1 MTIGETK
8 CEAFAKIDVC
18 KDVEAQCSKKFGG
31 LGKKK
36 VRPTLDNDDND
47 TKKAIAASFVEH
59 HLTIDQLTHV
69 FPDSFIDSS
78 FPERSDGLS
87 SEEARIRLADG
98 GKNIIEAPKTKKSL
112 FKLFLAQYH
121 IKFWFLLIGA
131 SILSIATYFVHLTRG
146 YNEPLNL
153 YCAGILILVVVF
165 MATLSFWQEHR
176 AIQTIQSFK
185 KYLPVNAIVI
195 RDAEEKEISVE
206 ELVVGDLV
214 VIRAGYRIPADMR
227 LLKAKSLR
235 VDASEI
241 SGSHD
246 SVACSAEP
254 VASHISVFDST
265 NVLFKGSY
273 CTEGEGVGIVLKT
286 GKFTVLG
293 AIAQIHHDIP
303 LPESKLQKELRSFAN
318 FITLLAIG
326 MATVVFLIGCFVAK
340 FENVLDH
347 FVVGFLVIIVANV
360 PQGLPATVM
369 SQLRINAR
377 RMAAKNVY
385 IKKLD
390 LIDELGATTVI
401 CSDKTG
407 TLTMN
412 QMIVT
417 DLWYNRKLISGS
429 HQRNVNPHM
438 RTLKSRTSTLEAPL
452 PDILT
457 VMSVC
462 NDAQMESSKKGG
474 RRISALRAMQRE
486 ASEKSVMRQVTK
498 NFTVRSV
505 SNSTLP
511 RNLSSTTMTS
521 EARVVDDDMEKNRS
535 TSSPTENGKK
545 SAKGV
550 MAAMK
555 KKKKRD
561 EILGLACDVALA
573 RYVEGHS
580 TVEGIRARYEV
591 VYEVAFNSVR
601 RWQLVIAKCVAE
613 QQGGVSDEL
622 PAPTENESR
631 YVLMIKGA
639 PEVIIDRCSTLQM
652 NGEDP
657 IEMTDQYRLETQ
669 IAWESLG
676 NEGRRVIAFAHRHF
690 NGERNAKFDKES
702 VEKFVEKGLIFLG
715 MAAIMDP
722 PRPETAAAI
731 QQCKEAGIKVFVITG
746 DHPTTAKALAQ
757 QIGLI
762 NDGEPSPQ
770 NSLAS
775 FDKSHKNVYEK
786 RRRDWT
792 IVSGSELNNYKE
804 EDWDALLKYPYI
816 VFARTNPEQKLSIVR
831 ECQKRDETVAVTGG
845 GVNDAPA
852 LAHANIGIAMG
863 VSGSDIAKQTADV
876 VLLDDNF
883 HSLVMG
889 IEEGRLLFDNLR
901 LSLGYTFAHL
911 WPEVVPII
919 ISFLLGLPHGL
930 SSLQILSVDL
940 ACEMPPSVSLAYEQ
954 PERDIMR
961 TPPRRN
967 AKLVSKGLLA
977 YSYIFAGTGITIGC
991 MIAFLSVY
999 WYHNIQLG
1007 DLLFTAENYWKIGA
1021 ANFTTSSGS
1030 VYTADEQLVI
1040 KGQAAA
1046 AWQITLVMSQ
1056 VFHLYN
1062 CTTRRVSVFSH
1073 GITNVVS
1080 VLAVAIE
1087 VLLLILFIYLPIFQY
1102 IMDIDTPPPMVWLA
1116 GPVVGLYLLAFNECR
1131 KWLIRSRPKSIV
1143 ARALTW

>member
-1 MTIGETK
+1 
-8 CEAFAKIDVC
+8 
-18 KDVEAQCSKKFGG
+18 
-31 LGKKK
+31 
-36 VRPTLDNDDND
+36 
-47 TKKAIAASFVEH
+47 
-59 HLTIDQLTHV
+59 
-69 FPDSFIDSS
+69 
-78 FPERSDGLS
+78 
-87 SEEARIRLADG
+87 
-98 GKNIIEAPKTKKSL
+98 
-112 FKLFLAQYH
+112 
-121 IKFWFLLIGA
+121 
-131 SILSIATYFVHLTRG
+131 
-146 YNEPLNL
+146 
-153 YCAGILILVVVF
+153 
-165 MATLSFWQEHR
+165 
-176 AIQTIQSFK
+176 
-185 KYLPVNAIVI
+185 
-195 RDAEEKEISVE
+195 
-206 ELVVGDLV
+206 
-214 VIRAGYRIPADMR
+214 MR

-498 NFTVRSV
+498 NFT
-505 SNSTLP
+505 
-511 RNLSSTTMTS
+511 
-521 EARVVDDDMEKNRS
+521 RS

-580 TVEGIRARYEV
+580 TVEGIRARYE
-591 VYEVAFNSVR
+591 
-601 RWQLVIAKCVAE
+601 
-613 QQGGVSDEL
+613 
-622 PAPTENESR
+622 NESR

-669 IAWESLG
+669 
-676 NEGRRVIAFAHRHF
+676 
-690 NGERNAKFDKES
+690 ES

-863 VSGSDIAKQTADV
+863 VSG
-876 VLLDDNF
+876 
-883 HSLVMG
+883 
-889 IEEGRLLFDNLR
+889 
-901 LSLGYTFAHL
+901 
-911 WPEVVPII
+911 
-919 ISFLLGLPHGL
+919 
-930 SSLQILSVDL
+930 
-940 ACEMPPSVSLAYEQ
+940 
-954 PERDIMR
+954 
-961 TPPRRN
+961 
-967 AKLVSKGLLA
+967 
-977 YSYIFAGTGITIGC
+977 
-991 MIAFLSVY
+991 
-999 WYHNIQLG
+999 
-1007 DLLFTAENYWKIGA
+1007 
-1021 ANFTTSSGS
+1021 
-1030 VYTADEQLVI
+1030 
-1040 KGQAAA
+1040 
-1046 AWQITLVMSQ
+1046 
-1056 VFHLYN
+1056 
-1062 CTTRRVSVFSH
+1062 
-1073 GITNVVS
+1073 
-1080 VLAVAIE
+1080 
-1087 VLLLILFIYLPIFQY
+1087 
-1102 IMDIDTPPPMVWLA
+1102 
-1116 GPVVGLYLLAFNECR
+1116 
-1131 KWLIRSRPKSIV
+1131 
-1143 ARALTW
+1143 

>member
-1 MTIGETK
+1 D
-8 CEAFAKIDVC
+8 AFAKIDIC
-18 KDVEAQCSKKFGG
+18 KDVESQCEKKFG
-31 LGKKK
+31 LNKKK
-36 VRPTLDNDDND
+36 IRPALTNEENDRKN
-47 TKKAIAASFVEH
+47 AIAASFVEH

-69 FPDSFIDSS
+69 FPDSFIDAAN
-78 FPERSDGLS
+78 PERSDGLS
-87 SEEARIRLADG
+87 SEEAKIRLTDG
-98 GKNIIEAPKTKKSL
+98 GKNVIEAASTKRSL
-112 FKLFLAQYH
+112 FKIFLVQYH

-165 MATLSFWQEHR
+165 MGALSFFQEHR
-176 AIQTIQSFK
+176 AMQTIQSFK
-185 KYLPVNAIVI
+185 KYLPVNAVVL
-195 RDAEEKEISVE
+195 RDAEEKEIGVE

-235 VDASEI
+235 IDASEI

-246 SVACSAEP
+246 SVACSSEA
-254 VASHISVFDST
+254 VATHISVFDSN
-265 NVLFKGSY
+265 NVVFKGSY
-273 CTEGEGVGIVLKT
+273 CTEGEGIAIVLKT
-286 GKFTVLG
+286 AKFTVLG
-293 AIAQIHHDIP
+293 AIAQIHRDIP

-318 FITLLAIG
+318 FITVLAIG
-326 MATVVFLIGCFVAK
+326 MATIVFLIGCFVAK
-340 FENVLDH
+340 FENILDH

-412 QMIVT
+412 QMLVT
-417 DLWYNRKLISGS
+417 DLWYNRQLISGS

-438 RTLKSRTSTLEAPL
+438 RTLKSRTAQLESPL
-452 PDILT
+452 PEVLT

-462 NDAQMESSKKGG
+462 NGAQFESAKKGG
-474 RRISALRAMQRE
+474 RRISALRAIQRE
-486 ASEKSVMRQVTK
+486 ASEQSIMRPVTK

-505 SNSTLP
+505 SNSKLN
-511 RNLSSTTMTS
+511 RNFSSGTVGS
-521 EARVVDDDMEKNRS
+521 ELRVEDLDKNP
-535 TSSPTENGKK
+535 SPTEQMEKGSRSKQ
-545 SAKGV
+545 AKG
-550 MAAMK
+550 MIAACK
-555 KKKKRD
+555 KKKKKD
-561 EILGLACDVALA
+561 EIIGLACDVALA

-580 TVEGIRARYEV
+580 TVEGIRARYQV

-601 RWQLVIAKCVAE
+601 RWQLVIGKCVAE
-613 QQGGVSDEL
+613 GQGGISDDL
-622 PAPTENESR
+622 PAPAENESR

-639 PEVIIDRCSTLQM
+639 PEVIIDRCKTVQI
-652 NGEDP
+652 NAEDP
-657 IEMTDQYRLETQ
+657 VELTEQFRLETQ
-669 IAWESLG
+669 CAWESLG
-676 NEGRRVIAFAHRHF
+676 SEGRRVIGFAHRHF
-690 NGERNAKFDKES
+690 NDSDCAKFDKES
-702 VEKFVEKGLIFLG
+702 VDKLVEKGLIFLG

-762 NDGEPSPQ
+762 NDHQHSPQ
-770 NSLAS
+770 HSTAS
-775 FDKSHKNVYEK
+775 FDKSHKIYEK
-786 RRRDWT
+786 KKRDWT
-792 IVSGSELNNYKE
+792 IVTGSELTNYRE
-804 EDWDALLKYPYI
+804 SDWDSLLKYPYI

-883 HSLVMG
+883 HSLVLG

-919 ISFLLGLPHGL
+919 LSFLLGLPHGL
-930 SSLQILSVDL
+930 SPLQILSVDL

-967 AKLVSKGLLA
+967 AKLVSKGLLV

-991 MIAFLSVY
+991 MMAFLSVY
-999 WYHNIQLG
+999 WYHNIQLS
-1007 DLLFTAENYWKIGA
+1007 DLLFTAENHWKIGA
-1021 ANFTTSSGS
+1021 INFTTSAGT
-1030 VYTADEQLVI
+1030 VYTADQQLVI

-1080 VLAVAIE
+1080 VLAVVIE

-1102 IMDIDTPPPMVWLA
+1102 IMDIETPPPMVWLA
-1116 GPVVGLYLLAFNECR
+1116 GPVVGLYLLAFNEMR
-1131 KWLIRSRPKSIV
+1131 KWLIRTRPKSLI

>member
-1 MTIGETK
+1 
-8 CEAFAKIDVC
+8 EAFTKIGVC
-18 KDVEAQCSKKFGG
+18 KDVESQCEKRKKGG
-31 LGKKK
+31 GKKI
-36 VRPTLDNDDND
+36 RPLANEEND

-69 FPDSFIDSS
+69 FPDSFIDAS

-87 SEEARIRLADG
+87 SEEAKIRLSDG
-98 GKNIIEAPKTKKSL
+98 GKNVIEVPKTKRSL
-112 FKLFLAQYH
+112 FKLFFAQYH
-121 IKFWFLLIGA
+121 IKFWFLLLGA
-131 SILSIATYFVHLTRG
+131 AILSIATYFVHLARG

-153 YCAGILILVVVF
+153 YCAAILILVVVV
-165 MATLSFWQEHR
+165 MAALSFWQEHR
-176 AIQTIQSFK
+176 AIETIQSFK
-185 KYLPVNAIVI
+185 KYLPVNGIVI

-214 VIRAGYRIPADMR
+214 VIRAGYRIPADIR
-227 LLKAKSLR
+227 LLKAKSLM

-246 SVACSAEP
+246 SLTCSAEP
-254 VASHISVFDST
+254 VASHISVFDSK

-293 AIAQIHHDIP
+293 AIAQIHHEIP
-303 LPESKLQKELRSFAN
+303 LPESKLQKELRTFAN
-318 FITLLAIG
+318 FITVVAIG
-326 MATVVFLIGCFVAK
+326 MATIVFLIGCFVAK

-417 DLWYNRKLISGS
+417 DLWYNRKLVSGS
-429 HQRNVNPHM
+429 QQRNPHM
-438 RTLKSRTSTLEAPL
+438 KTLKSRTSTLEAPL

-462 NDAQMESSKKGG
+462 NDAQFESSKKGG
-474 RRISALRAMQRE
+474 RRISTLRAMQRE
-486 ASEKSVMRQVTK
+486 ASEMSVMRPVTK

-505 SNSTLP
+505 SNPSLP
-511 RNLSSTTMTS
+511 RNLSSTTMNS
-521 EARVVDDDMEKNRS
+521 EARVVDDDDKNR
-535 TSSPTENGKK
+535 TFSSPTEKK
-545 SAKGV
+545 GSKGV

-555 KKKKRD
+555 KKKRRD

-580 TVEGIRARYEV
+580 TVEGIRARYQV

-613 QQGGVSDEL
+613 GQGGVSEEL
-622 PAPTENESR
+622 PAPSENEAR
-631 YVLMIKGA
+631 FVLTIKGA
-639 PEVIIDRCSTLQM
+639 PEVIIDRCATVL
-652 NGEDP
+652 NGENP
-657 IEMTDQYRLETQ
+657 VEMNEQLRTETQ
-669 IAWESLG
+669 TAWEALG
-676 NEGRRVIAFAHRHF
+676 NEGRRVIGFAHRHF
-690 NGERNAKFDKES
+690 NAALDFKFDKDN
-702 VEKFVEKGLIFLG
+702 VEKLMERGLIFLG

-722 PRPETAAAI
+722 PRPETAAAM

-762 NDGEPSPQ
+762 SDGEVSPLH
-770 NSLAS
+770 SIAS
-775 FDKSHKNVYEK
+775 FDKTHKNIYEK
-786 RRRDWT
+786 KRRDWT
-792 IVSGSELNNYKE
+792 IVTGSELNNYKE
-804 EDWDALLKYPYI
+804 KDWDALLKYPYI

-883 HSLVMG
+883 HSLVLG

-911 WPEVVPII
+911 WPEILPII
-919 ISFLLGLPHGL
+919 LSFLFGLPHGL
-930 SSLQILSVDL
+930 SPLQILSVDL

-967 AKLVSKGLLA
+967 AKLLSKGLLA

-999 WYHNIQLG
+999 WYHNIQLS
-1007 DLLFTAENYWKIGA
+1007 DLLFTAENHWKIGA

-1030 VYTADEQLVI
+1030 VYTAREQLAI

-1073 GITNVVS
+1073 GITNIVS

-1116 GPVVGLYLLAFNECR
+1116 GPVVGLYLLTFNELR
-1131 KWLIRSRPKSIV
+1131 KWLIRTRPRSMV
-1143 ARALTW
+1143 SRALKW